1 MNEKF
6 EYGEEVMVRDNDA
19 LKWEKRRYIDTLEF
33 KDTGLKWY
41 CTHLSNKG
49 PDNHEG
55 RFLKWRHIRKIEKQ
69 EPELIDIEQPE
80 TIEQRM
86 DKFEAILNG
95 AIKQINEQVKSIK
108 KQLK

>member
-1 MNEKF
+1 MEQF
-6 EYGEEVMVRDNDA
+6 EYGESVQVRNDGGQWVVR
-19 LKWEKRRYIDTLEF
+19 KYIGIKYFTRINTWDDEHQEW
-33 KDTGLKWY
+33 D
-41 CTHLSNKG
+41 
-49 PDNHEG
+49 E
-55 RFLKWRHIRKIEKQ
+55 IRKLPERTATEDLIE
-69 EPELIDIEQPE
+69 IEQSE

>member
-1 MNEKF
+1 MEEF
-6 EYGEEVMVRDNDA
+6 EYGEKVQVRNYGGQWVVRKYIGIKYFTRINTWDDEHQE
-19 LKWEKRRYIDTLEF
+19 WDEIRRL
-33 KDTGLKWY
+33 
-41 CTHLSNKG
+41 
-49 PDNHEG
+49 
-55 RFLKWRHIRKIEKQ
+55 
-69 EPELIDIEQPE
+69 PEHTATEDLIDIEQSE